1 MGIIFC
7 AVFYE
12 FRTENGDAK
21 KPIQYRHADI
31 SKNHIS
37 STNCTGTHL
46 HGSSHFLCGYWFKR
60 NKGMLVTA
68 QHSCLADILYA

>member
-31 SKNHIS
+31 SKNIS
-37 STNCTGTHL
+37 LVLTALVRTCMEVVIFSAAI
-46 HGSSHFLCGYWFKR
+46 GSKEIRVC
-60 NKGMLVTA
+60 
-68 QHSCLADILYA
+68 